1 MKKLLTTPKSLYDGF
16 AKAIDQL
23 KDGGDGVHYW
33 RLANTDGNVWAIVL
47 GWAEDD
53 NEDDGTD
60 KCHKVGYNVAVKI
73 AFQPNNSMMQC
84 DYYVDWQL
92 PYDKESGEVED
103 CEWLL
108 SDKDN
113 PSEIQD
119 FILKCWN
126 ENKDNY
132 LKMVA

>member
-1 MKKLLTTPKSLYDGF
+1 MKKLLTTPKDLYDGF
-16 AKAIDQL
+16 AKAIAQL
-23 KDGGDGVHYW
+23 KDGGGGVHYW
-33 RLANTDGNVWAIVL
+33 KLANTNGNIWAIVL

-60 KCHKVGYNVAVKI
+60 KCHTVGYNVAVKI
-73 AFQPNNSMMQC
+73 AFQPNNSMKQY
-84 DYYVDWQL
+84 DYSVDWQL
-92 PYDKESGEVED
+92 PYDKASGEVED
-103 CEWLL
+103 CEWFL

-113 PSEIQD
+113 PSEILD
-119 FILKCWN
+119 SILKDWD

>member
-1 MKKLLTTPKSLYDGF
+1 MKKLLTTPKDLYDGF
-16 AKAIDQL
+16 AKAINQL

-33 RLANTDGNVWAIVL
+33 KLANTDGNIWAIVL

-53 NEDDGTD
+53 NEDDGMD
-60 KCHKVGYNVAVKI
+60 KCHTVGYNVAVKI

-84 DYYVDWQL
+84 DYSVDWQL

-103 CEWLL
+103 CEWYL

-113 PSEIQD
+113 PSEILD
-119 FILKCWN
+119 SILKDWN

>member
-1 MKKLLTTPKSLYDGF
+1 MKKLLTTPKDLYDGF

-33 RLANTDGNVWAIVL
+33 RLANTNGNVWAIVV

-53 NEDDGTD
+53 DDDDGTD
-60 KCHKVGYNVAVKI
+60 KCHKVGYNVAAKI

-84 DYYVDWQL
+84 DYSVDWQL
-92 PYDKESGEVED
+92 PYYKESGEVED
-103 CEWLL
+103 CEWYL

-113 PSEIQD
+113 PSEILD
-119 FILKCWN
+119 SILKDWN

>member
-1 MKKLLTTPKSLYDGF
+1 MKKLLTTPKDLYDGF
-16 AKAIDQL
+16 AKAIDHL

-33 RLANTDGNVWAIVL
+33 RLANTNGNVWAIVL
-47 GWAEDD
+47 GWEEDD
-53 NEDDGTD
+53 NDDDGTD
-60 KCHKVGYNVAVKI
+60 KCHKVGYNIVAKI

-84 DYYVDWQL
+84 DYSVDWLL
-92 PYDKESGEVED
+92 PYNKESGEVED
-103 CEWLL
+103 CEWFV

-113 PSEIQD
+113 PSEILD
-119 FILKCWN
+119 AILKDWN

>member
-1 MKKLLTTPKSLYDGF
+1 MKKLLTTKKDLYVGF
-16 AKAIDQL
+16 EKAIDKL
-23 KDGGDGVHYW
+23 KNGGSGVYYW
-33 RLANTDGNVWAIVL
+33 RLAYTNGNVWAIVL

-60 KCHKVGYNVAVKI
+60 KCHTVGYNIAVKI
-73 AFQPNNSMMQC
+73 AFQPNSSIMQS
-84 DYYVDWQL
+84 DYSIDWKL

-103 CEWLL
+103 CEWFL

-113 PSEIQD
+113 SSEILD
-119 FILKCWN
+119 SVLKDWN

-132 LKMVA
+132 LKMIA

>member
-1 MKKLLTTPKSLYDGF
+1 MKKLLTTPKDLYDGF

-23 KDGGDGVHYW
+23 KDGGDEVHYW
-33 RLANTDGNVWAIVL
+33 RLANTNGNVWAIVL
-47 GWAEDD
+47 GWEEDD

-60 KCHKVGYNVAVKI
+60 KCHKVGYNIAAKI
-73 AFQPNNSMMQC
+73 AFQPTNSMTQC
-84 DYYVDWQL
+84 DYSVDWQL

-103 CEWLL
+103 CEWFL

-113 PSEIQD
+113 PSEILD
-119 FILKCWN
+119 SILKDWN

>member
-1 MKKLLTTPKSLYDGF
+1 MKKLLTTKKDLYVGF
-16 AKAIDQL
+16 EKAIDKL
-23 KDGGDGVHYW
+23 KNGGSGVYYW
-33 RLANTDGNVWAIVL
+33 RLAYTNGNVWAIVL

-60 KCHKVGYNVAVKI
+60 KCHTVGYNIAVKI
-73 AFQPNNSMMQC
+73 AFQPNSSIMQS
-84 DYYVDWQL
+84 DYSIDWQL

-103 CEWLL
+103 CEWFL

-113 PSEIQD
+113 SSEILD
-119 FILKCWN
+119 SVFKDWN

-132 LKMVA
+132 LKMIA